1 MNLTPLE
8 AELLEGLEL
17 TVDLIKKYDTK
28 LIQMGEPREL
38 VYSEIH
44 KKGIQKLDLLIRR
57 TIAQR
62 SQLVPD

>member
-28 LIQMGEPREL
+28 LIQMGEPHEL
-38 VYSEIH
+38 VYSEMH
-44 KKGIQKLDLLIRR
+44 KQGIRKLDHLIQR
-57 TIAQR
+57 TKQQA
-62 SQLVPD
+62 